1 MYVSVSRLFAWWLK
15 GEELGQEERL
25 PAPSARLILIDWDK
39 YVGMV
44 TSSNCD
50 GLLNCLQEQSSRDE
64 EFKAAL
70 VPKVKKKLH
79 FFDFE
84 CGGISAR
91 KKRCSCRVAQD

>member
-44 TSSNCD
+44 TSSNCAM
-50 GLLNCLQEQSSRDE
+50 GFWSVYKS
-64 EFKAAL
+64 KAAEMKSL
-70 VPKVKKKLH
+70 KPRLCQKLRKSY
-79 FFDFE
+79 
-84 CGGISAR
+84 ISLILNAVEFLLER
-91 KKRCSCRVAQD
+91 NDVLAV